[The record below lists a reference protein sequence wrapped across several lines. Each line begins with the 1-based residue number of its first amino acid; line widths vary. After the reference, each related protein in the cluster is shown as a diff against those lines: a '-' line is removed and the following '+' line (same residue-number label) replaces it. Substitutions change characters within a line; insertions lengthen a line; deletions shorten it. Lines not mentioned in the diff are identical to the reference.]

1 MIGCRLVPES
11 TRWLRMKGRLHE
23 AMALFTK
30 MARVNG
36 REFKN
41 KELQLSTQS
50 HLKISKSTI
59 ADLFQPSSVAIY
71 TIIQGAAWCV
81 FSFSIL
87 NNCCISNDSFISDNG
102 CIPERSCSVI
112 INESI

>member
-1 MIGCRLVPES
+1 MIDCRLVPES
-11 TRWLRMKGRLHE
+11 TRWLRMKGRLNE

-36 REFKN
+36 REVKN
-41 KELQLSTQS
+41 KELQLRAQS
-50 HLKISKSTI
+50 HQKISRSTI
-59 ADLFQPSSVAIY
+59 ADLFQPASVAIY

-87 NNCCISNDSFISDNG
+87 ISLFQTMAVSH
-102 CIPERSCSVI
+102 RRAVQ
-112 INESI
+112 SIEYLYMSNH